1 MSGGRLPS
9 VAVIVEALQKGALSD
24 RSEPS
29 VDGISVVMDPVLAL
43 HRNNI
48 IQWECEDDARRD
60 SADDTVVASAKRDID
75 RLNGVRH
82 RLIEAIDHRI
92 ASSIDLRDGA
102 PLVTES
108 PGMAIDRLSVLI
120 IRLASTETRASSG
133 CADATLFAERLP
145 RLRRQLGALEEGI
158 GLLLDDLA
166 RGNRSFVV
174 YESLK
179 LYGGKDAASFDGDSE
194 AASRAAGIRHD

>member
-9 VAVIVEALQKGALSD
+9 VTVIVEALQKGGLSD

-43 HRNNI
+43 HRNNL
-48 IQWECEDDARRD
+48 IQWEREDDARRD
-60 SADDTVVASAKRDID
+60 PADDTVVASAKRDID

-92 ASSIDLRDGA
+92 ASSIELRDGA

-145 RLRRQLGALEEGI
+145 RLRRQLGALEEAI

-179 LYGGKDAASFDGDSE
+179 LYGGKDPASFVGDSE

>member
-1 MSGGRLPS
+1 MSGGRLPN
-9 VAVIVEALQKGALSD
+9 VAVIAEALQKGGLPD

-29 VDGISVVMDPVLAL
+29 VDGIPTVMDPILTL

-48 IQWECEDDARRD
+48 IQWEREDDARRD
-60 SADDTVVASAKRDID
+60 PADDTVVASAKRDID

-92 ASSIDLRDGA
+92 ASSIELRDRA

-133 CADATLFAERLP
+133 CADATFFAERLP
-145 RLRRQLGALEEGI
+145 RLRRQLGALEEAI

-179 LYGGKDAASFDGDSE
+179 LYGGKDPASSDRDSE
-194 AASRAAGIRHD
+194 AASRAAGIHHD